1 MRKGK
6 RSAAVLLTMA
16 LLLSGCGAAG
26 PAAEGEG
33 KTEAETES
41 QVAEGDE
48 KTEKETVNVTEGMI
62 PQVIEKNVTY
72 VMKGGNWEVKSSE
85 ITNWTRTEDFNIQDT
100 VWIIDTEDAAS
111 IYSKVGYS
119 FKGKPASMYIHFGE
133 DLSDENSSI
142 GTSEDGTQKM
152 DISLNISCDIIFECE
167 GNKFYYEDVKVNG
180 GECFMDG
187 TTNIF
192 GDAGDGEEG
201 VISVPADV
209 RKGKLEDFNN
219 ALPTAEETMI
229 SESSTYIKST
239 IFEDIETF
247 NSSSS
252 NLKDGVWDVKI
263 TNTASGENL
272 SPELNWD
279 EVEGASEYVVIM
291 IDGAWLHM
299 DVFTTKTS
307 LEEGEIE
314 RGDRGNQY
322 VGPYPPSGTH
332 TYSIF
337 IFALKNEMGKVNLA
351 FDAGGNSIDK
361 IYSGLDIDKDGN
373 SGNVIAYSRLD
384 GNYTKEK

>member
-6 RSAAVLLTMA
+6 TFAATILAMA
-16 LLLSGCGAAG
+16 LLLSGCGASGQAT
-26 PAAEGEG
+26 ESDV
-33 KTEAETES
+33 KTETETES

-62 PQVIEKNVTY
+62 PQVIEKDVTY

-85 ITNWTRTEDFNIQDT
+85 ITNWTWAEDFNIQDT

-119 FKGKPASMYIHFGE
+119 FKRKPASMYIHFGD
-133 DLSDENSSI
+133 DLKDGNSSI

-152 DISLNISCDIIFECE
+152 DMSLSISCDIIFECE
-167 GNKFYYEDVKVNG
+167 GNKFYFEDVKVNG

-209 RKGKLEDFNN
+209 RKGELEDFNN
-219 ALPTAEETMI
+219 ALPTAEEAMI

-263 TNTASGENL
+263 TNTLRGENL
-272 SPELNWD
+272 SPELTWD
-279 EVEGASEYVVIM
+279 EVDGASEYVVIM

-299 DVFTTKTS
+299 DAFTTKTS
-307 LEEGEIE
+307 LEEGEI
-314 RGDRGNQY
+314 GGGGRGNRY

-337 IFALKNEMGKVNLA
+337 IFALKNEMGKVVLA
-351 FDAGGNSIDK
+351 FDGGGNSIDN
-361 IYSGLDIDKDGN
+361 IYKGLDVDIDGN

-384 GNYTKEK
+384 GNYTREK

>member
-1 MRKGK
+1 
-6 RSAAVLLTMA
+6 
-16 LLLSGCGAAG
+16 
-26 PAAEGEG
+26 
-33 KTEAETES
+33 
-41 QVAEGDE
+41 
-48 KTEKETVNVTEGMI
+48 
-62 PQVIEKNVTY
+62 
-72 VMKGGNWEVKSSE
+72 
-85 ITNWTRTEDFNIQDT
+85 
-100 VWIIDTEDAAS
+100 
-111 IYSKVGYS
+111 
-119 FKGKPASMYIHFGE
+119 
-133 DLSDENSSI
+133 
-142 GTSEDGTQKM
+142 
-152 DISLNISCDIIFECE
+152 
-167 GNKFYYEDVKVNG
+167 
-180 GECFMDG
+180 MDG

-219 ALPTAEETMI
+219 ALPTAEEAMI

-337 IFALKNEMGKVNLA
+337 IFALKNEKGKVNLA

>member
-26 PAAEGEG
+26 PVAEGEG
-33 KTEAETES
+33 KTEAVTES

-100 VWIIDTEDAAS
+100 VWIIDTDKASS
-111 IYSKVGYS
+111 IYSELDYS
-119 FKGKPASMYIHFGE
+119 LRGKPATMYIHFGS
-133 DLSDENSSI
+133 DLGDENSSI
-142 GTSEDGTQKM
+142 GTSENGTQKM
-152 DISLNISCDIIFECE
+152 DISLNFSCDIIFECD
-167 GNKFYYEDVKVNG
+167 GNKFYFEDVKVKG

-187 TTNIF
+187 TSNIF
-192 GDAGDGEEG
+192 VDAGDGIEG
-201 VISVPADV
+201 VISVPTDV
-209 RKGKLEDFNN
+209 RKGNLEDFNN
-219 ALPTAEETMI
+219 ALPTAEEAMAA
-229 SESSTYIKST
+229 ESSTYIRST

-247 NSSSS
+247 NSSSG
-252 NLKDGVWDVKI
+252 NLTDGVWDVKI

-279 EVEGASEYVVIM
+279 EVDGASEYVVIM